1 MLVARLHTADGAYMV
16 LVYDD
21 QTAEVALASG
31 RIVVDRKRLSA
42 VTDWLAERGYEELK
56 PDS

>member
-21 QTAEVALASG
+21 Q
-31 RIVVDRKRLSA
+31 IVVDRKRLSA